1 LEVIAIRLRRFP
13 PQLQRR
19 RAGRAA
25 FDLCRFYRN
34 EARIALHPQLNN
46 LFMIDK
52 VRKLLGIPRKTGNKL
67 IVSVERL
74 ERRVALLENGRLEEY
89 SVERNTSRN
98 IVGSVYK
105 GRVKNIEMG
114 LKAMF
119 VDIGF
124 EKNAFL
130 HFWDAIPAALDSGI
144 EEIDR
149 PSKRGQ
155 RKRITAKDIPNIYPV
170 GSDVIVQVTKGP
182 IGTKG
187 PRVTTNLSFAGR
199 YLVLMPFSDRS
210 GISRKIE
217 DPKERER
224 LRKILRELDIPDG
237 IGVII
242 RTVGEGQRARYFVR
256 DLRFLLDQ
264 WRKVEQEIANHPAPH
279 RVFEEPDLIERT
291 VRDFLT
297 EEIDEVVCDD
307 RAALDRMGT
316 LIGDI
321 SRRSRNR
328 LHYYDGATPIFET
341 FGVQK
346 QIDDAFHRQVWLK
359 CGGYIVIDETEALVA
374 IDVNTGRNKGARD
387 VDKTILQT
395 NLEAADE
402 IARQL
407 RLRNVGGLIIGD
419 FIDMKSRKDQQLVYQ
434 LMRERLKR
442 DKAKT
447 HVLPISALGLME
459 MTRQRAQESL
469 SDSIF
474 ENCPYCQG
482 RGVVK
487 TSMTTSVELHRTL
500 NTVMRKY
507 QEEVHEFRVILNPD
521 VLKRLK
527 EEDEDLLIELERRY
541 ASKLMFRGDP
551 TFHHEK
557 FVITDASNGAELK
570 A

>member
-1 LEVIAIRLRRFP
+1 
-13 PQLQRR
+13 
-19 RAGRAA
+19 
-25 FDLCRFYRN
+25 
-34 EARIALHPQLNN
+34 
-46 LFMIDK
+46 MIDK
-52 VRKLLGIPRKTGNKL
+52 VKRFLGLGSPKTGNKL
-67 IVSVERL
+67 IISVEKL

-89 SVERNTSRN
+89 NVERNTSRN

-105 GRVKNIEMG
+105 GKVKNIEMG

-149 PSKRGQ
+149 PRDRRPK
-155 RKRITAKDIPNIYPV
+155 KRITAKDIPTIYPV

-199 YLVLMPFSDRS
+199 YLVFMPYSDRS

-217 DPKERER
+217 ELKERER
-224 LRKILRELDIPDG
+224 LRKILRGLEIPDG
-237 IGVII
+237 VGVII

-256 DLRFLLDQ
+256 DLSFLVEQ
-264 WRKVEQEIANHPAPH
+264 WTKVEQAILNEPAPC
-279 RVFEEPDLIERT
+279 RLFEEPDLVDRT

-297 EEIDEVVCDD
+297 DEIDEVVCDD
-307 RAALDRMGT
+307 QIAIDRMNEMVGQ
-316 LIGDI
+316 I
-321 SRRSRNR
+321 SRRARSRIKF
-328 LHYYDGATPIFET
+328 YDGGAPIFET
-341 FGVQK
+341 FGIQK

-374 IDVNTGRNKGARD
+374 IDVNTGRNKGGRD
-387 VDKTILQT
+387 VEKTILQT

-419 FIDMKSRKDQQLVYQ
+419 FIDMKGRKDQQTVYA

-447 HVLPISALGLME
+447 HVLPLSALGLME

-469 SDSIF
+469 SDSIY

-482 RGVVK
+482 RGLVK

-507 QEEVHEFRVILNPD
+507 QESVHDFRVILNPD

-527 EEDEDLLIELERRY
+527 EEDEEFLVELERRY
-541 ASKLMFRGDP
+541 AGRLMFRGDP
-551 TFHHEK
+551 AYHHEK
-557 FVITDASNGAELK
+557 FTITDANTGAELK
-570 A
+570 T

>member
-1 LEVIAIRLRRFP
+1 MLDRVKKI
-13 PQLQRR
+13 
-19 RAGRAA
+19 
-25 FDLCRFYRN
+25 
-34 EARIALHPQLNN
+34 
-46 LFMIDK
+46 
-52 VRKLLGIPRKTGNKL
+52 LGLTLRKTGNKL
-67 IVSVERL
+67 VVSVEKL

-89 SVERNTSRN
+89 SVERSDSRQ

-119 VDIGF
+119 VDIGL

-130 HFWDAIPAALDSGI
+130 HFWDALPAALDSGI
-144 EEIDR
+144 EEVDR
-149 PSKRGQ
+149 PSKKQ

-170 GSDVIVQVTKGP
+170 GSEVIVQVTKGP

-217 DPKERER
+217 DPKERNR
-224 LRKILRELDIPDG
+224 LRKILRELEIPDG

-256 DLRFLLDQ
+256 DLSFLLDQ
-264 WRKVEQEIANHPAPH
+264 WSKVEQLIKDEPAPA
-279 RVFEEPDLIERT
+279 RVFEEPDLVERT

-297 EEIDEVVCDD
+297 EEIDEVLCDD
-307 RAALDRMGT
+307 QEATNRMIDIVGQ
-316 LIGDI
+316 I

-328 LHYYDGATPIFET
+328 IHHYDGGTPIFET
-341 FGVQK
+341 YGVQK
-346 QIDDAFHRQVWLK
+346 QIDDAFHRQVWLR

-374 IDVNTGRNKGARD
+374 IDVNTGRNKGGRD
-387 VDKTILQT
+387 VEKTILQT

-407 RLRNVGGLIIGD
+407 RLRNIGGLIIGD
-419 FIDMKSRKDQQLVYQ
+419 FIDMKNRRDQQAVYN
-434 LMRERLKR
+434 LMKERLKR

-447 HVLPISALGLME
+447 HVLPLSALGLME

-469 SDSIF
+469 SDSIY

-487 TSMTTSVELHRTL
+487 TSMTTSVELHRLL
-500 NTVMRKY
+500 NHVMRKY
-507 QEEVHEFRVILNPD
+507 QDSVHDMRVILNPD

-527 EEDEDLLIELERRY
+527 EEDEDILVELERRY
-541 ASKLMFRGDP
+541 AGRLMFRGDP
-551 TFHHEK
+551 AYHHEK
-557 FVITDASNGAELK
+557 FMITDANTGAELK
-570 A
+570 P

>member
-1 LEVIAIRLRRFP
+1 
-13 PQLQRR
+13 
-19 RAGRAA
+19 
-25 FDLCRFYRN
+25 
-34 EARIALHPQLNN
+34 
-46 LFMIDK
+46 MIDIVK
-52 VRKLLGIPRKTGNKL
+52 RFLGFGSPKTGNKL
-67 IVSVERL
+67 IISVEKL
-74 ERRVALLENGRLEEY
+74 ERRVALLENNRLEEY
-89 SVERNTSRN
+89 NVERNSSRN

-105 GRVKNIEMG
+105 GKVKNIEMG

-130 HFWDAIPAALDSGI
+130 HFWDAIPAALDSGV

-149 PSKRGQ
+149 PNDRRPKN
-155 RKRITAKDIPNIYPV
+155 RITAKDIPSVYPV

-199 YLVLMPFSDRS
+199 YLVFMPYSDRS

-217 DPKERER
+217 EPKERER
-224 LRKILRELDIPDG
+224 LRKILRNLDIPEG
-237 IGVII
+237 VGVII

-256 DLRFLLDQ
+256 DLRFLLEQ
-264 WRKVEQEIANHPAPH
+264 WMKVEQAIQTEPAPC
-279 RVFEEPDLIERT
+279 RVFEEPDLVDRT

-297 EEIDEVVCDD
+297 DEIDEVVCDD
-307 RAALDRMGT
+307 QTAIDRMKDMVGQ
-316 LIGDI
+316 I
-321 SRRSRNR
+321 SRRARNR
-328 LHYYDGATPIFET
+328 IRFYDGTSPIFEN
-341 FGVQK
+341 FGIQK

-387 VDKTILQT
+387 VEKTILQT

-419 FIDMKSRKDQQLVYQ
+419 FIDMKSRKDQQAVYT

-447 HVLPISALGLME
+447 HVLPLSTLGLME

-469 SDSIF
+469 SDSIY

-507 QEEVHEFRVILNPD
+507 ETVHDFRVILNPD

-527 EEDEDLLIELERRY
+527 EEDEDFLVELERRY
-541 ASKLMFRGDP
+541 AGRLLFRGDP
-551 TFHHEK
+551 GYHHEK
-557 FVITDASNGAELK
+557 FVITDANTGAELK
-570 A
+570 P

>member
-1 LEVIAIRLRRFP
+1 MLDR
-13 PQLQRR
+13 
-19 RAGRAA
+19 
-25 FDLCRFYRN
+25 
-34 EARIALHPQLNN
+34 
-46 LFMIDK
+46 
-52 VRKLLGIPRKTGNKL
+52 VRKILGISSRKTGNKI
-67 IVSVERL
+67 IVSVEKL

-89 SVERNTSRN
+89 SVERETSRN

-130 HFWDAIPAALDSGI
+130 HFWDAIPAALDSNI

-149 PSKRGQ
+149 PKKKQ
-155 RKRITAKDIPNIYPV
+155 RKRITAKDIPSIYPV
-170 GSDVIVQVTKGP
+170 GSEVIVQVTKGP

-264 WRKVEQEIANHPAPH
+264 WAKVEQRIQQKHAPA
-279 RVFEEPDLIERT
+279 RVFEEPDLVERT

-297 EEIDEVVCDD
+297 EEIDEVLCDD
-307 RAALDRMGT
+307 RTGSERMMDMVGE
-316 LIGDI
+316 I

-328 LHYYDGATPIFET
+328 IKYYDGATPIFEA

-387 VDKTILQT
+387 VEKTILQT

-419 FIDMKSRKDQQLVYQ
+419 FIDMKSRKDQQLVYN

-447 HVLPISALGLME
+447 HVLPISQLGLME

-469 SDSIF
+469 SDTIY
-474 ENCPYCQG
+474 ENCPYCGG

-487 TSMTTSVELHRTL
+487 TTMTTSVELHRNL

-507 QEEVHEFRVILNPD
+507 QDSVHDIRVIVNPD

-527 EEDEDLLIELERRY
+527 EEDEELLVELERRY
-541 ASKLMFRGDP
+541 AGRLSFRGDP

-557 FVITDASNGAELK
+557 FVITDANSGAELK

>member
-1 LEVIAIRLRRFP
+1 MLDRVKKI
-13 PQLQRR
+13 
-19 RAGRAA
+19 
-25 FDLCRFYRN
+25 
-34 EARIALHPQLNN
+34 
-46 LFMIDK
+46 
-52 VRKLLGIPRKTGNKL
+52 LGLTSRKTGNKL
-67 IVSVERL
+67 VVSVEKL

-89 SVERNTSRN
+89 SVERSGSRQ

-119 VDIGF
+119 VDIGLD
-124 EKNAFL
+124 KNAFL
-130 HFWDAIPAALDSGI
+130 HFWDALPAALDSGI
-144 EEIDR
+144 EEVDR
-149 PSKRGQ
+149 PSKKQ

-170 GSDVIVQVTKGP
+170 GSEVIVQVTKGP
-182 IGTKG
+182 IGTQG

-199 YLVLMPFSDRS
+199 YLVFMPYSDRS

-217 DPKERER
+217 EPKERDR
-224 LRKILRELDIPDG
+224 LRKILRELEIPEG
-237 IGVII
+237 VGVII

-256 DLRFLLDQ
+256 DLSFLIEQ
-264 WRKVEQEIANHPAPH
+264 WVKVERMIQTEPAPC
-279 RVFEEPDLIERT
+279 RVFEEPDLVDRT

-297 EEIDEVVCDD
+297 EDIDEVICDD
-307 RAALDRMGT
+307 RLAIDRMNEMVGQ
-316 LIGDI
+316 I
-321 SRRSRNR
+321 SRRARSRIKF
-328 LHYYDGATPIFET
+328 YDGAVPIFES
-341 FGVQK
+341 FAIQK

-359 CGGYIVIDETEALVA
+359 CGGYIVIDETEASLA
-374 IDVNTGRNKGARD
+374 IDVNTGRNKGGRD
-387 VDKTILQT
+387 VEKTILQT

-407 RLRNVGGLIIGD
+407 RLRNIGGLIISD
-419 FIDMKSRKDQQLVYQ
+419 FIDMKGRRDQQAVYN
-434 LMRERLKR
+434 LMKERLRR

-447 HVLPISALGLME
+447 HVLPISQLGLME

-469 SDSIF
+469 SAKIYQ
-474 ENCPYCQG
+474 NCPYCGG

-507 QEEVHEFRVILNPD
+507 QDSIHEIRVILNPD

-527 EEDEDLLIELERRY
+527 EEDEELLVELERRY
-541 ASKLMFRGDP
+541 AGRLMFRGDP

-557 FVITDASNGAELK
+557 FVITDANTGVELK
-570 A
+570 P

>member
-1 LEVIAIRLRRFP
+1 
-13 PQLQRR
+13 
-19 RAGRAA
+19 
-25 FDLCRFYRN
+25 
-34 EARIALHPQLNN
+34 
-46 LFMIDK
+46 M
-52 VRKLLGIPRKTGNKL
+52 
-67 IVSVERL
+67 
-74 ERRVALLENGRLEEY
+74 
-89 SVERNTSRN
+89 
-98 IVGSVYK
+98 
-105 GRVKNIEMG
+105 
-114 LKAMF
+114 
-119 VDIGF
+119 
-124 EKNAFL
+124 
-130 HFWDAIPAALDSGI
+130 
-144 EEIDR
+144 
-149 PSKRGQ
+149 
-155 RKRITAKDIPNIYPV
+155 
-170 GSDVIVQVTKGP
+170 QVTKGP
-182 IGTKG
+182 IGNKG

-217 DPKERER
+217 NPKERER
-224 LRKILRELDIPDG
+224 LRKILRELEIPDG

-264 WRKVEQEIANHPAPH
+264 WDQVEQFIREKPAPC
-279 RVFEEPDLIERT
+279 RLFEEPDLVGRT

-307 RAALDRMGT
+307 RAATERMIEM
-316 LIGDI
+316 IGQI
-321 SRRSRNR
+321 SRRARNR
-328 LHYYDGATPIFET
+328 VNHYDGAMPIFET
-341 FGVQK
+341 YGVQK

-374 IDVNTGRNKGARD
+374 IDVNTGRNKGGRD
-387 VDKTILQT
+387 VEKTILQT

-407 RLRNVGGLIIGD
+407 RLRNIGGLIIGD
-419 FIDMKSRKDQQLVYQ
+419 FIDMKSRKDQQAVYG
-434 LMRERLKR
+434 LMKERLNR

-447 HVLPISALGLME
+447 HVLPISQLGLME

-469 SDSIF
+469 SDTIY
-474 ENCPYCQG
+474 ENCPYCGG

-507 QEEVHEFRVILNPD
+507 QESVHDIRVILNPD

-527 EEDEDLLIELERRY
+527 EEDEDLLVELERRY
-541 ASKLMFRGDP
+541 AGRLIFRGDP

-557 FVITDASNGAELK
+557 FTITDANTGAELHP
-570 A
+570 

>member
-1 LEVIAIRLRRFP
+1 
-13 PQLQRR
+13 
-19 RAGRAA
+19 
-25 FDLCRFYRN
+25 
-34 EARIALHPQLNN
+34 
-46 LFMIDK
+46 MIDK
-52 VRKLLGIPRKTGNKL
+52 VKRILGLGSPKTGNKL
-67 IVSVERL
+67 IISVEKL

-89 SVERNTSRN
+89 NVERNTSRN

-105 GRVKNIEMG
+105 GKVKNIEMG

-149 PSKRGQ
+149 PKDR
-155 RKRITAKDIPNIYPV
+155 RPKKRITAKDIPSIYPV

-187 PRVTTNLSFAGR
+187 PRVSTNLSFAGR
-199 YLVLMPFSDRS
+199 YLVFMPYSDRS

-217 DPKERER
+217 DPKERDR
-224 LRKILRELDIPDG
+224 LRKILRGLEIPENV
-237 IGVII
+237 GVII

-256 DLRFLLDQ
+256 DLSFLLEQ
-264 WRKVEQEIANHPAPH
+264 WTRVEELIRTEPA
-279 RVFEEPDLIERT
+279 R
-291 VRDFLT
+291 
-297 EEIDEVVCDD
+297 
-307 RAALDRMGT
+307 
-316 LIGDI
+316 
-321 SRRSRNR
+321 
-328 LHYYDGATPIFET
+328 
-341 FGVQK
+341 
-346 QIDDAFHRQVWLK
+346 
-359 CGGYIVIDETEALVA
+359 YIVIDETEALVA
-374 IDVNTGRNKGARD
+374 VDVNTGRNKGGRD
-387 VDKTILQT
+387 VEKTILQT

-407 RLRNVGGLIIGD
+407 RLRNIGGLIIGD
-419 FIDMKSRKDQQLVYQ
+419 FIDMKSRKDQQTIYS
-434 LMRERLKR
+434 LMKERLKR

-447 HVLPISALGLME
+447 HVLPLSALGLME

-469 SDSIF
+469 SDSIY
-474 ENCPYCQG
+474 ENCPYCTG

-507 QEEVHEFRVILNPD
+507 QDNVHEFRVILNPD

-527 EEDEDLLIELERRY
+527 EEDEEFLIELERRY
-541 ASKLMFRGDP
+541 AGRLLFRGDA
-551 TFHHEK
+551 TYHHEK
-557 FVITDASNGAELK
+557 FMITDAASGAELK
-570 A
+570 P

>member
-1 LEVIAIRLRRFP
+1 
-13 PQLQRR
+13 
-19 RAGRAA
+19 
-25 FDLCRFYRN
+25 
-34 EARIALHPQLNN
+34 
-46 LFMIDK
+46 MIEK
-52 VRKLLGIPRKTGNKL
+52 VRKILGLASRKTGNNL
-67 IVSVERL
+67 ILSVEKL
-74 ERRVALLENGRLEEY
+74 ETRVAMLEGGRLEEY
-89 SVERNTSRN
+89 SVERKSSRN

-105 GRVKNIEMG
+105 GKVKNIEMG

-130 HFWDAIPAALDSGI
+130 HFWDAIPAALDSGV

-149 PSKRGQ
+149 RSNKRP
-155 RKRITAKDIPNIYPV
+155 RKRITVKDIPSIYPV

-217 DPKERER
+217 EPKERER
-224 LRKILRELDIPDG
+224 LRKVLRQLDIPEG
-237 IGVII
+237 VGVII

-256 DLRFLLDQ
+256 DMRVLLDQ
-264 WRKVEQEIANHPAPH
+264 WAKVEQAIQDKPAPC
-279 RVFEEPDLIERT
+279 RLFEEPDLVERT

-297 EEIDEVVCDD
+297 EEINEIICDD
-307 RAALDRMGT
+307 RAATDRMIDMVGQ
-316 LIGDI
+316 I
-321 SRRSRNR
+321 SRRARNR
-328 LHYYDGATPIFET
+328 VRHYDGATPIFET
-341 FGVQK
+341 YGVQK

-374 IDVNTGRNKGARD
+374 IDVNTGRNKGGRD
-387 VDKTILQT
+387 VERTILQT

-407 RLRNVGGLIIGD
+407 RLRNIGGLIIAD
-419 FIDMKSRKDQQLVYQ
+419 FIDMKSRRDQQAVYN
-434 LMRERLKR
+434 LIKDRLKR
-442 DKAKT
+442 DKART
-447 HVLPISALGLME
+447 HVLPISQLGLME

-469 SDSIF
+469 SDTIY
-474 ENCPYCQG
+474 ENCPYCGG

-487 TSMTTSVELHRTL
+487 TTMTTSVELHRTL

-507 QEEVHEFRVILNPD
+507 QDSIHDIRVILNPD

-527 EEDEDLLIELERRY
+527 EEDEELLVELERRY
-541 ASKLMFRGDP
+541 AGRLMFRGDA
-551 TFHHEK
+551 TYHHER
-557 FVITDASNGAELK
+557 FVITDANTGVELK
-570 A
+570 P

>member
-1 LEVIAIRLRRFP
+1 
-13 PQLQRR
+13 
-19 RAGRAA
+19 
-25 FDLCRFYRN
+25 
-34 EARIALHPQLNN
+34 
-46 LFMIDK
+46 
-52 VRKLLGIPRKTGNKL
+52 
-67 IVSVERL
+67 
-74 ERRVALLENGRLEEY
+74 
-89 SVERNTSRN
+89 
-98 IVGSVYK
+98 
-105 GRVKNIEMG
+105 
-114 LKAMF
+114 MF

-149 PSKRGQ
+149 PGRKQ
-155 RKRITAKDIPNIYPV
+155 RKRITAKDIPSIYPV
-170 GSDVIVQVTKGP
+170 GSEVIVQVTKGP

-217 DPKERER
+217 DPKERAR
-224 LRKILRELDIPDG
+224 LRKILQELDIPDG

-264 WRKVEQEIANHPAPH
+264 WAKVEQAIKTQPPAT
-279 RVFEEPDLIERT
+279 RVFEEPDLVDRT

-297 EEIDEVVCDD
+297 EEIDEVLCDN
-307 RAALDRMGT
+307 REATERMMDMVGE
-316 LIGDI
+316 I
-321 SRRSRNR
+321 SRRGRNR
-328 LHYYDGATPIFET
+328 IKFYDGASPIFEA

-374 IDVNTGRNKGARD
+374 IDVNTGRNKGGRD
-387 VDKTILQT
+387 VEKTILQT

-419 FIDMKSRKDQQLVYQ
+419 FIDMKSRKDQQLVFN
-434 LMRERLKR
+434 LMKERLKR

-447 HVLPISALGLME
+447 HVLPLSPLGLME

-469 SDSIF
+469 SDTIY
-474 ENCPYCQG
+474 ENCPYCGG

-487 TSMTTSVELHRTL
+487 TSMSTSVEVHRTL
-500 NTVMRKY
+500 NTIMRKY
-507 QEEVHEFRVILNPD
+507 QDTVHEIRVILNPD

-527 EEDEDLLIELERRY
+527 EEDEELLIELERRY
-541 ASKLMFRGDP
+541 AGRLLFRGDP
-551 TFHHEK
+551 AFHHEK
-557 FVITDASNGAELK
+557 FVITDANSGAELK

>member
-1 LEVIAIRLRRFP
+1 
-13 PQLQRR
+13 
-19 RAGRAA
+19 
-25 FDLCRFYRN
+25 
-34 EARIALHPQLNN
+34 
-46 LFMIDK
+46 MIDK
-52 VRKLLGIPRKTGNKL
+52 VRKILGLPSRKTGNKL
-67 IVSVERL
+67 VLSVEKL
-74 ERRVALLENGRLEEY
+74 ETRVALLEGGRLEEY
-89 SVERNTSRN
+89 SVERKSSRN

-105 GRVKNIEMG
+105 GKVKNIEMG

-149 PSKRGQ
+149 RSNKRP
-155 RKRITAKDIPNIYPV
+155 RKRITVKDIPSIYPV
-170 GSDVIVQVTKGP
+170 GSEVIVQVTKGP

-217 DPKERER
+217 NPKERER
-224 LRKILRELDIPDG
+224 LRKILRELEIPDG

-256 DLRFLLDQ
+256 DLGMLLEQ
-264 WRKVEQEIANHPAPH
+264 WRQVEERIKNDPAPA
-279 RVFEEPDLIERT
+279 RVFEEPDIVERT

-297 EEIDEVVCDD
+297 EEIDEVICDEQD
-307 RAALDRMGT
+307 AVERMNM
-316 LIGDI
+316 LVSQI
-321 SRRSRNR
+321 SRRARNR
-328 LHYYDGATPIFET
+328 IKFYDGAAPIFET

-346 QIDDAFHRQVWLK
+346 QVEDAFHRQVWLR

-374 IDVNTGRNKGARD
+374 VDVNTGRNKGGRD
-387 VDKTILQT
+387 VEKTILQT

-407 RLRNVGGLIIGD
+407 RLRNIGGLIIGD
-419 FIDMKSRKDQQLVYQ
+419 FIDMKSRKDQQAVYS
-434 LMRERLKR
+434 LMKERLRR

-447 HVLPISALGLME
+447 HVLPLSALGLME

-469 SDSIF
+469 SDSIY

-507 QEEVHEFRVILNPD
+507 QDSVHEFRVILNPD

-527 EEDEDLLIELERRY
+527 EEDEEFLIELERRY
-541 ASKLMFRGDP
+541 TGRLVFRGDP

-557 FVITDASNGAELK
+557 FVITDASTGAELK
-570 A
+570 P

>member
-1 LEVIAIRLRRFP
+1 
-13 PQLQRR
+13 
-19 RAGRAA
+19 
-25 FDLCRFYRN
+25 
-34 EARIALHPQLNN
+34 
-46 LFMIDK
+46 
-52 VRKLLGIPRKTGNKL
+52 
-67 IVSVERL
+67 
-74 ERRVALLENGRLEEY
+74 
-89 SVERNTSRN
+89 
-98 IVGSVYK
+98 
-105 GRVKNIEMG
+105 MG

-149 PSKRGQ
+149 RASKRP
-155 RKRITAKDIPNIYPV
+155 RKRITVKDIPSIYPV

-199 YLVLMPFSDRS
+199 YLVLMPFSDHS

-217 DPKERER
+217 EPKERER
-224 LRKILRELDIPDG
+224 LRKVLRQLDVPDG
-237 IGVII
+237 VGVII

-256 DLRFLLDQ
+256 DLRVLLDQ
-264 WRKVEQEIANHPAPH
+264 WAKVEQAIQDEPGPC
-279 RVFEEPDLIERT
+279 RLFEEPNLVERT

-297 EEIDEVVCDD
+297 EEINEIVCDD
-307 RAALDRMGT
+307 RAAMDRMMDMVGQ
-316 LIGDI
+316 I
-321 SRRSRNR
+321 SRRARNR
-328 LHYYDGATPIFET
+328 VRHYDGATPIFET
-341 FGVQK
+341 YGVQK

-374 IDVNTGRNKGARD
+374 IDVNTGRNKGGRD
-387 VDKTILQT
+387 VEKTILQT

-407 RLRNVGGLIIGD
+407 RLRNIGGLIIAD
-419 FIDMKSRKDQQLVYQ
+419 FIDMKNRRDQQAVFN
-434 LMRERLKR
+434 LMKERLKR
-442 DKAKT
+442 DKART
-447 HVLPISALGLME
+447 HVLPISQLGLME

-469 SDSIF
+469 SDTIY
-474 ENCPYCQG
+474 ENCPYCGG

-487 TSMTTSVELHRTL
+487 TTMTTSVELHRTL

-507 QEEVHEFRVILNPD
+507 QDSIHDIRVILNPD

-527 EEDEDLLIELERRY
+527 EEDEELLVEMERRY
-541 ASKLMFRGDP
+541 AGRLMFRGDP
-551 TFHHEK
+551 SFHHEK
-557 FVITDASNGAELK
+557 FVITDANTGVELK
-570 A
+570 P

>member
-1 LEVIAIRLRRFP
+1 MIEKVKRLLGLSSSKTGIRLV
-13 PQLQRR
+13 
-19 RAGRAA
+19 
-25 FDLCRFYRN
+25 
-34 EARIALHPQLNN
+34 I
-46 LFMIDK
+46 
-52 VRKLLGIPRKTGNKL
+52 
-67 IVSVERL
+67 SVEKL
-74 ERRVALLENGRLEEY
+74 ERRVALLEGGRLEEY
-89 SVERNTSRN
+89 NVERNTSRN

-105 GRVKNIEMG
+105 GKVRNIEMG

-130 HFWDAIPAALDSGI
+130 HFWDAIPAALDSGV

-149 PSKRGQ
+149 PEKR
-155 RKRITAKDIPNIYPV
+155 RPKKRITAKDIPTIYPV

-199 YLVLMPFSDRS
+199 YLVFMPFGDRS

-217 DPKERER
+217 DPKERTR
-224 LRKILRELDIPDG
+224 LRKILQQLSIPDG
-237 IGVII
+237 TGVII

-256 DLRFLLDQ
+256 DLGFLLEQ
-264 WRKVEQEIANHPAPH
+264 WGRIERVIKEEPAPY
-279 RVFEEPDLIERT
+279 RIFEEPDLIDRT

-297 EEIDEVVCDD
+297 DEIDEVLCDD
-307 RAALDRMGT
+307 RAAVDRMSEMVGQ
-316 LIGDI
+316 I
-321 SRRSRNR
+321 SRRARNR
-328 LHYYDGATPIFET
+328 IRFYEGATPIFET

-374 IDVNTGRNKGARD
+374 IDVNTGRNKGGRD
-387 VDKTILQT
+387 VEKTILQT

-419 FIDMKSRKDQQLVYQ
+419 FIDMKSRKDQQTVLN
-434 LMRERLKR
+434 LMKERLKR
-442 DKAKT
+442 DRAKT
-447 HVLPISALGLME
+447 HVLPISPLGLME

-469 SDSIF
+469 SDSIY

-482 RGVVK
+482 RGLVK
-487 TSMTTSVELHRTL
+487 TPMTTSVELHRTL

-507 QEEVHEFRVILNPD
+507 QDTVHEFRVIVNPE

-527 EEDEDLLIELERRY
+527 EEDEDLLVELERRY
-541 ASKLMFRGDP
+541 AGRLIFRGDP
-551 TFHHEK
+551 TYHQEK
-557 FVITDASNGAELK
+557 FTITDATSGAELK
-570 A
+570 L

>member
-1 LEVIAIRLRRFP
+1 
-13 PQLQRR
+13 
-19 RAGRAA
+19 
-25 FDLCRFYRN
+25 
-34 EARIALHPQLNN
+34 
-46 LFMIDK
+46 
-52 VRKLLGIPRKTGNKL
+52 
-67 IVSVERL
+67 
-74 ERRVALLENGRLEEY
+74 
-89 SVERNTSRN
+89 
-98 IVGSVYK
+98 
-105 GRVKNIEMG
+105 MG

-149 PSKRGQ
+149 RSSKRP
-155 RKRITAKDIPNIYPV
+155 RKRITVKDIPSIYPV

-217 DPKERER
+217 EAKERER
-224 LRKILRELDIPDG
+224 LRKVLRQLDIAEG
-237 IGVII
+237 VGVII

-256 DLRFLLDQ
+256 DLRVLLDQ
-264 WRKVEQEIANHPAPH
+264 WSKVDQAIRDNPAPC
-279 RVFEEPDLIERT
+279 RLFEEPDLVERT

-297 EEIDEVVCDD
+297 EEINEIVCDD
-307 RAALDRMGT
+307 REATNRMIDMVGQ
-316 LIGDI
+316 I
-321 SRRSRNR
+321 SRRARNR
-328 LHYYDGATPIFET
+328 VRYYDGATPIFET
-341 FGVQK
+341 YGVQK

-374 IDVNTGRNKGARD
+374 VDVNTGRNKGGRD
-387 VDKTILQT
+387 VEKTILQT

-407 RLRNVGGLIIGD
+407 RLRNIGGLIIAD
-419 FIDMKSRKDQQLVYQ
+419 FIDMKGRRDQQAVYN
-434 LMRERLKR
+434 LMKERLKR
-442 DKAKT
+442 DKART
-447 HVLPISALGLME
+447 HVLPISQLGLME

-469 SDSIF
+469 SDTIY
-474 ENCPYCQG
+474 ENCPYCGG

-487 TSMTTSVELHRTL
+487 TTMSTSVELHRTL
-500 NTVMRKY
+500 NTVMRRY
-507 QEEVHEFRVILNPD
+507 QDSIHDIRVILNPD

-527 EEDEDLLIELERRY
+527 EEDEELLVELERRY
-541 ASKLMFRGDP
+541 AGRLMFRGDP
-551 TFHHEK
+551 AFHHEK
-557 FVITDASNGAELK
+557 FVITDANTGAELK

>member
-1 LEVIAIRLRRFP
+1 ML
-13 PQLQRR
+13 
-19 RAGRAA
+19 
-25 FDLCRFYRN
+25 
-34 EARIALHPQLNN
+34 
-46 LFMIDK
+46 DK
-52 VRKLLGIPRKTGNKL
+52 VRKILGLTSRRTGNKL
-67 IVSVERL
+67 IISVEKL
-74 ERRVALLENGRLEEY
+74 ERRVALLENGLLEEY

-149 PSKRGQ
+149 PTKKQ
-155 RKRITAKDIPNIYPV
+155 KKRITAKDIPSIYPV
-170 GSDVIVQVTKGP
+170 GSEVIVQVTKGP

-217 DPKERER
+217 DPKERDR
-224 LRKILRELDIPDG
+224 LRKILRELEIPDG
-237 IGVII
+237 VGVII
-242 RTVGEGQRARYFVR
+242 RTVGEGARARYFVR

-264 WRKVEQEIANHPAPH
+264 WAKVEQHIKDKPAAS
-279 RVFEEPDLIERT
+279 RVFEEPDLVDRT

-297 EEIDEVVCDD
+297 EEIDEVLCDD
-307 RAALDRMGT
+307 REATDRMNEMVGQ
-316 LIGDI
+316 I

-328 LHYYDGATPIFET
+328 IKHYDGATPIFET
-341 FGVQK
+341 YGVQK

-374 IDVNTGRNKGARD
+374 IDVNTGRNKGGRD
-387 VDKTILQT
+387 VEKTILQT

-419 FIDMKSRKDQQLVYQ
+419 FIDMKSRKDQQLVYN

-469 SDSIF
+469 SDTIY
-474 ENCPYCQG
+474 ENCPYCGG

-487 TSMTTSVELHRTL
+487 TSMSTSVELHRTL

-507 QEEVHEFRVILNPD
+507 QESVHDIRVILNPD
-521 VLKRLK
+521 ILKRLK
-527 EEDEDLLIELERRY
+527 EEDEDLLVELERRY
-541 ASKLMFRGDP
+541 AGKLMFRGDP

-557 FVITDASNGAELK
+557 FLVTDANTGAELK
-570 A
+570 P

>member
-1 LEVIAIRLRRFP
+1 ML
-13 PQLQRR
+13 
-19 RAGRAA
+19 
-25 FDLCRFYRN
+25 
-34 EARIALHPQLNN
+34 
-46 LFMIDK
+46 DK
-52 VRKLLGIPRKTGNKL
+52 VRKILGLSSPKTGNK
-67 IVSVERL
+67 IVISVEKL

-149 PSKRGQ
+149 PS
-155 RKRITAKDIPNIYPV
+155 RKQKKKITARDIPNIYPV
-170 GSDVIVQVTKGP
+170 GSEVIVQVTKGP

-217 DPKERER
+217 NPKERDR
-224 LRKILRELDIPDG
+224 LRKILRELEIPEG
-237 IGVII
+237 VGVII

-264 WRKVEQEIANHPAPH
+264 WAKVEQSIKQDPVPS
-279 RVFEEPDLIERT
+279 RVFEEPDLVERT

-307 RAALDRMGT
+307 RSATDRMNEMVGQ
-316 LIGDI
+316 I

-328 LHYYDGATPIFET
+328 IKLYDGGTPIFEA

-346 QIDDAFHRQVWLK
+346 QIDDAFHRQVWLR

-374 IDVNTGRNKGARD
+374 IDVNTGRNKGGRD
-387 VDKTILQT
+387 VEKTILQT

-419 FIDMKSRKDQQLVYQ
+419 FIDMKSRKDQQLVYS
-434 LMRERLKR
+434 LMKDRLKR

-447 HVLPISALGLME
+447 HVLPLSPLGLME

-469 SDSIF
+469 SDTIY
-474 ENCPYCQG
+474 ENCPYCDG

-507 QEEVHEFRVILNPD
+507 QDTVHEIRVILNPD

-527 EEDEDLLIELERRY
+527 EEDEELLVELERRY
-541 ASKLMFRGDP
+541 AGRLMFRGDP

-557 FVITDASNGAELK
+557 FIVTDATSGAELK